1 MPTLATSPRFFFRQR
16 HGSIDWRKI
25 ANLDVDRIACEVD
38 VDSLQELADNMWD
51 QGLAIGPSYPRA
63 PSYVSAAAQTLAT
76 TAAIAG
82 G

>member
-1 MPTLATSPRFFFRQR
+1 MKKSYNANNSNAAT
-16 HGSIDWRKI
+16 K
-25 ANLDVDRIACEVD
+25 
-38 VDSLQELADNMWD
+38 LQELADNMWD